1 MIQTINTIKALQE
14 ALKKDRKEGKTV
26 GFVPTMGALHEGHL
40 KLVDHA
46 SEENDIVVVSIFVNP
61 IQFNNKEDL
70 EKYPRDVQ
78 GDIDK
83 LEKHHTNY
91 VFAPSVDE
99 MYPDEVT
106 KHYNFGTLE
115 KVMEGK
121 FRPGHFNGVA
131 VVVHRLFEIVHPD
144 KAYFGEK
151 DFQQLAIIRKLVET
165 EDLSV
170 KIKGIPTIR
179 EHDGLAMSSRNQRL
193 TQEERK
199 KAPLIYQTLC
209 NASEKKN
216 KETVE
221 DVKRYVIETLNKNGF
236 SVEYFELVDSQD
248 LQPVSNWNEAES
260 LRGCIAAFLGNVR
273 LIDNIAF

>member
-1 MIQTINTIKALQE
+1 MIQTKNTIKALQE
-14 ALKKDRKEGKTV
+14 ALKKVRKEGKTV
-26 GFVPTMGALHEGHL
+26 GFVPTMGALHEGHI

-78 GDIDK
+78 GDINK

-91 VFAPSVDE
+91 VFAPSVNE
-99 MYPDEVT
+99 MYPEEVT
-106 KHYNFGTLE
+106 KQYDFGALE
-115 KVMEGK
+115 EVMEGK
-121 FRPGHFNGVA
+121 FRPGHFKGVA
-131 VVVHRLFEIVHPD
+131 AVVHRLFEIVHPD

-151 DFQQLAIIRKLVET
+151 DFQQLAIIRKLVEK
-165 EDLSV
+165 ENLSV

-179 EHDGLAMSSRNQRL
+179 ESDGLAMSSRNQRL

-199 KAPLIYQTLC
+199 KAPLIYQSLLTS
-209 NASEKKN
+209 SEKKN

-221 DVKRYVIETLNKNGF
+221 DLKRYVIETLNKNGF
-236 SVEYFELVDSQD
+236 SVEYFEIVDSQD
-248 LQPVSNWNEAES
+248 LQPVSNWNEADS
-260 LRGCIAAFLGNVR
+260 LHGCIAAFLGNVR